1 MEKFQTKKG
10 VPVCVN
16 FYTFMFH
23 FKLLF
28 PHGSFVLSVVLQLHY
43 LNIIDIFL

>member
-23 FKLLF
+23 FELLF
-28 PHGSFVLSVVLQLHY
+28 PHGQFCFVCSAPTLLS
-43 LNIIDIFL
+43 